1 MTKNKTKNY
10 LFFVTIIIAD
20 VILVILLIWLVTQS
34 NSLSEQN
41 ALLKGQLD
49 DITAKKSTITNNKT
63 EALRFAESFQVLN
76 KYFTTSDQKVLLFVE
91 LEKLANQAGI
101 SYNLNNATEATR
113 IYIDMNIKGSFQNI
127 YHFIRLL
134 ETNGYWVSFE
144 KILLVRGT
152 EKGVANWSGSIVINI
167 PNLDN

>member
-76 KYFTTSDQKVLLFVE
+76 KYFTTSE
-91 LEKLANQAGI
+91 
-101 SYNLNNATEATR
+101 
-113 IYIDMNIKGSFQNI
+113 
-127 YHFIRLL
+127 
-134 ETNGYWVSFE
+134 
-144 KILLVRGT
+144 
-152 EKGVANWSGSIVINI
+152 
-167 PNLDN
+167 